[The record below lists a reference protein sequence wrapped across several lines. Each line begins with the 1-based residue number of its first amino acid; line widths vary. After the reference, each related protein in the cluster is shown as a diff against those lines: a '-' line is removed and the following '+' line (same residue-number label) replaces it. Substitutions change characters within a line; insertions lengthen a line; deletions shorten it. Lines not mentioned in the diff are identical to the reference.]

1 MNYPE
6 VDISVVQAASERG
19 IAHASWMMSVLY
31 RISISCERSDSKSI
45 DYLKTAVAQGS
56 MRAKR
61 DLALRAL
68 AGSIP
73 DLHQKRAYAMMVE
86 LVDAGFDR
94 SGLGEKLI
102 LSGIPLLVR
111 KGYEALRI
119 CGFQER
125 RLRPRFF
132 TSLYEA
138 HDGVIPDAREMQFF
152 LTYYRFNR
160 AGGKAVH
167 RALLLADVVGVGNPF
182 RRSFEVAENL
192 LHVGSAEACIDAL
205 DILDCTGVKEK
216 DIDLKIKTFKQLEA
230 HALKG
235 DPQSQVLYT
244 AELLDDA
251 HPRDK
256 APLALKLIELLSEF
270 PQFHRDNFDGLI
282 HSAKS
287 EDASIAKAH
296 SELAHKLVSS
306 GLCPLAHRSLG
317 IELMHAEKP
326 EAALEHFVRAVELDV
341 DYAIK
346 NLVSWYG
353 QRYAEYGDNYEDT
366 RFWHEALMFESPHM
380 GVELAATLLEVRKG
394 KSGLTHKETLTRKTC
409 LEILSAADDAESTR
423 ELAMLILKGDG
434 PVLAEPKR
442 AVALLEKAA
451 QTDGRAMYEL
461 AHMYM
466 NGIHVPNDLYLAQR
480 YFDEAA
486 KSGHSNAIYDTV
498 RAELSAAKEEPPEP
512 NNIVNLDELPL
523 SGDIA

>member
-1 MNYPE
+1 M
-6 VDISVVQAASERG
+6 
-19 IAHASWMMSVLY
+19 
-31 RISISCERSDSKSI
+31 
-45 DYLKTAVAQGS
+45 AQGA

-73 DLHQKRAYAMMVE
+73 ELHQKRAYAMMVE

-102 LSGIPLLVR
+102 LSGIPLLVS
-111 KGYEALRI
+111 KGYEALKL

-125 RLRPRFF
+125 RLRARFF
-132 TSLYEA
+132 TSLYES

-167 RALLLADVVGVGNPF
+167 RTLLLADFVGLGNPF
-182 RRSFEVAENL
+182 RRSLEVAENL
-192 LHVGSAEACIDAL
+192 LFVGAAEACIDAL
-205 DILDCTGVKEK
+205 DILDCTVVEEEVL
-216 DIDLKIKTFKQLEA
+216 DLKMKIFKQLETY
-230 HALKG
+230 ALKG
-235 DPQSQVLYT
+235 DPQAQVFYT

-251 HPRDK
+251 QPRDK
-256 APLALKLIELLSEF
+256 GPLTLKLIELLTAF
-270 PQFHRDNFDGLI
+270 PQFHRNNFDGLI

-287 EDASIAKAH
+287 GDERIAKAH
-296 SELAHKLVSS
+296 LELARRLVNS
-306 GLCPLAHRSLG
+306 GVCPLAHRSLG
-317 IELMHAEKP
+317 IELMLVEKP
-326 EAALEHFVRAVELDV
+326 DEALEHFVRAVHLDV
-341 DYAIK
+341 EYAIK
-346 NLVSWYG
+346 NLISWYG
-353 QRYAEYGDNYEDT
+353 QRYVEKDENYEDT

-380 GVELAATLLEVRKG
+380 GVELTATLLEVRKG

-423 ELAMLILKGDG
+423 ELAMLLLKGDG

-442 AVALLEKAA
+442 AIALLEKAA

-461 AHMYM
+461 AHVYM
-466 NGIHVPNDLYLAQR
+466 NGIHVPKNLYLAQH

-486 KSGHSNAIYDTV
+486 KNGHSNAIYEAVVAERKSDTEAPV
-498 RAELSAAKEEPPEP
+498 SD
-512 NNIVNLDELPL
+512 NIVTLGCPSMD
-523 SGDIA
+523 GDSA